1 MIGDNKKVEFTL
13 DELDEISCVLG
24 LEIFKEKEI
33 LYRLKCFLDNEAICS
48 SNTYLE
54 VSSKVKML
62 ENIYSKLLE
71 LRTILIIVL
80 IILILCNLPLF

>member
-1 MIGDNKKVEFTL
+1 MIGDNNKVEFTL
-13 DELDEISCVLG
+13 DELDEISCILG

-33 LYRLKCFLDNEAICS
+33 LYRLECFLDNEAICS

-71 LRTILIIVL
+71 LRTIEKGE
-80 IILILCNLPLF
+80 F

>member
-13 DELDEISCVLG
+13 DELDEISCILG

-33 LYRLKCFLDNEAICS
+33 LYRLECFLDNETICS

-71 LRTILIIVL
+71 LRTIEKGEI
-80 IILILCNLPLF
+80 